1 MRTMSAV
8 ADSTVSFMPLVDWGL
23 LSAAELHS
31 VGEAARV
38 RDIEVEEVLRYE
50 RGIQRRKLLEALALS
65 SGCDWVEYDER
76 IPVPPELLDG
86 LDPERLGLMLW
97 FPVALDGETVIIA
110 ARNPTDPSVAR
121 DVRDCMGQDRQYEF
135 MVALAEDISF
145 FIEDFLNSDP
155 QNLSGNERTSL
166 AMWRNTMARWRTKLA
181 TYRTDFATVRTYM
194 AFLEAGLT
202 FMLVG
207 RTLLRN
213 DRAVHFAPFYW
224 SMIAFGMLL
233 VLLGLFSYYRI
244 KKSYFR
250 PPRHQ
255 TIIEVTAASV
265 QFLEDYQFVDK
276 GEVESKE
283 GKTMLARLFDLAN
296 RTVAVVD
303 NSRDNKPRSLLA
315 HQRSI
320 YAAQRT
326 VAGCYRTIYAR
337 ARTGMSF
344 IGPGVSFASGGLG
357 LIEYFR
363 PSILN
368 FIDVFMIV
376 LGLLMIVDGIMW
388 SWPCRKEN
396 YEALKSA
403 EAF

>member
-1 MRTMSAV
+1 MRIMSAV
-8 ADSTVSFMPLVDWGL
+8 ADLTKSFMPLVDWGL
-23 LSAAELHS
+23 LSAEQLRSA
-31 VGEAARV
+31 GESAIAR
-38 RDIEVEEVLRYE
+38 DLEVEEVLRYDT
-50 RGIQRRKLLEALALS
+50 GIPRRKLLEALALS
-65 SGCDWVEYDER
+65 CGCDWVEYDER
-76 IPVPPELLDG
+76 IPAPPELLGG
-86 LDPERLGLMLW
+86 LDPERLDLMLW
-97 FPVALDGETVIIA
+97 FPVGLDGETVIIA
-110 ARNPTDPSVAR
+110 AREPTDPLVAR
-121 DVRDCMGQDRQYEF
+121 EIEEF
-135 MVALAEDISF
+135 LGAGRKYQLMVALAEDICF

-155 QNLSGNERTSL
+155 RNLSGNERTAL

-194 AFLEAGLT
+194 SLLDAGLT

-207 RTLLRN
+207 RTLLTN
-213 DRAVHFAPFYW
+213 DRAVRFAPFYW
-224 SMIAFGMLL
+224 SMIGCGVLL
-233 VLLGLFSYYRI
+233 VLLGLISYYRI
-244 KKSYFR
+244 KRSYFR

-265 QFLEDYQFVDK
+265 QFLEDYQFVDP

-296 RTVAVVD
+296 RTVVVID

-315 HQRSI
+315 HQRSV

-326 VAGCYRTIYAR
+326 VAACYRTIYAR

-344 IGPGVSFASGGLG
+344 IAPGVSFASAGLG
-357 LIEYFR
+357 MIQYFR

-368 FIDVFMIV
+368 LIDVFLIV
-376 LGLLMIVDGIMW
+376 LGLLMIADGIVW

>member
-8 ADSTVSFMPLVDWGL
+8 VDQTASFTPLVDWGL
-23 LSAAELHS
+23 LSAEELRAA
-31 VGEAARV
+31 GEAARA
-38 RDIEVEEVLRYE
+38 RDVEVEDVLRYD
-50 RGIQRRKLLEALALS
+50 RGIPRRKLLESLALS
-65 SGCDWVEYDER
+65 TGCDWVEYDER
-76 IPVPPELLDG
+76 IPVPPELLEG
-86 LDPERLGLMLW
+86 LDPERLALMLW

-110 ARNPTDPSVAR
+110 ARNPTDPYVAQ
-121 DVRDCMGQDRQYEF
+121 DVRKCMGADRQYQF
-135 MVALAEDISF
+135 MVSLAEEITF

-155 QNLSGNERTSL
+155 DHLSGNERTSL

-194 AFLEAGLT
+194 SFLDAGLT
-202 FMLVG
+202 IMLVG

-213 DRAVHFAPFYW
+213 ARAVRFAPFYW
-224 SMIAFGMLL
+224 SMIGCGMLL
-233 VLLGLFSYYRI
+233 VLLGLISYYRI
-244 KKSYFR
+244 KRSFFR

-265 QFLEDYQFVDK
+265 QFLEDFQFTDP
-276 GEVESKE
+276 GEMEKKD
-283 GKTMLARLFDLAN
+283 GKTMLSRLFDLAN
-296 RTVAVVD
+296 RTKVVID

-315 HQRSI
+315 HQRSV

-326 VAGCYRTIYAR
+326 VAACYRTIYAR

-344 IGPGVSFASGGLG
+344 IAPGVSFASGGLG

-368 FIDVFMIV
+368 LIDVFLIV

-388 SWPCRKEN
+388 SWPCRQEN